1 MHVSSRAVRRPLILS
16 LLLAL
21 TLPAS
26 GQDAAPVASQGPVA
40 ARAQAPQPVPA
51 PVALAATATSV
62 PDTIDHTNWLYVGS
76 DITPDPA
83 WRYGTLP
90 NGVRYAVR
98 NNGVPPGQVAVRV
111 RVDAGSL
118 MEGDNE
124 RGYAH
129 LIEHLTF
136 RGSEYVP
143 DGEAKRIW
151 QRMGTTFGSDTN
163 AQTTPTGTTY
173 KLDLP
178 SATEAGL
185 DESLKI
191 LAGMVDHPN
200 ITAAALNA
208 ERPAVL
214 AEQRE
219 APGPQV
225 RFSDA
230 RLGTFFAGQPLADR
244 SPIGT
249 IDKLNAAT
257 ADTVRAFHDRWYR
270 PERTV
275 VVISGDF
282 DPAVF
287 ERLVAKNFA
296 DWKGVGPKPAE
307 PDFGKPDPSK
317 PTTAVVSEPSL
328 PAIVTFAVLRPWKYQ
343 DDTILMNQKRL
354 VDSIAASVISRRLE
368 TRARAGG
375 SFISASVNTSNES
388 RSADITY
395 VAIVPIG
402 NDWAAALKDV
412 RAVIEDA
419 KINPPS
425 QAEIDRELS
434 DVDTIMR
441 TSVETAKAEAG
452 AAQAD
457 DMVQAIDIRETTTA
471 PATIYAVLRDAI
483 KKKMFTPK
491 TVLESTRRIFTG
503 TTQRALLNTP
513 TPEDGAVTKLAA
525 ALQADVSGLAG
536 KRTRQGKVSF
546 DKLPKLGKP
555 GTIVSR
561 EKIPDFDLEK
571 VVFSNGV
578 RLMLRVSPA
587 EETRV
592 YVRVRFGGGYNA
604 LPADRRSPIWAADGA
619 IVGGGVGKLRQGDL
633 DQMTA
638 GRRIGLDFGI
648 DDDAFV
654 FSAMT
659 SPTDL
664 ANQLKLMAGYMS
676 APGWDPNPLARIKSV
691 TLAQYAGYDSSPS
704 GVLARD
710 LEGLLHDG
718 DPRWGTPTREEVMAT
733 TPEEFR
739 KLWEPLIAQGP
750 VEVQVFGDIDA
761 EATIRAVAA
770 SIGALPKRT
779 PPTTAAPPVRFPAH
793 NVTPLIET
801 HGGPDN
807 QAVAVIVW
815 PTGGGMDNLSDSTY
829 LDILAQ
835 VFSDRLFDRLRSEA
849 GASYSPSVQSQWPEG
864 LASGGRLFAI
874 GQVTPANVNLF
885 FKMAREIAADLYA
898 NPVGDDELKRTIEP
912 MKQLVLRQA
921 TGNSYWLNQV
931 ENATYDPRRIEGLRQ
946 MFRDL
951 GGANSA
957 MLQVVAQ
964 KYLKPDVD
972 WTMAVVPRGP
982 DGKAVSI
989 APAPAAVP
997 ASPVKAKPALRTK
1010 KTVVGR

>member
-1 MHVSSRAVRRPLILS
+1 MHVLSRALRRPLILS
-16 LLLAL
+16 ALLVL

-26 GQDAAPVASQGPVA
+26 GQNA
-40 ARAQAPQPVPA
+40 AQAPAA
-51 PVALAATATSV
+51 PSTSPAATAAAEK
-62 PDTIDHTNWLYVGS
+62 IDHKNWLYVGS

-83 WRYGTLP
+83 WHYGTLP

-111 RVDAGSL
+111 RIDAGSL
-118 MEGDNE
+118 MESDNE
-124 RGYAH
+124 RGFAH

-230 RLGTFFAGQPLADR
+230 RLGMFFAGQPLADR

-257 ADTVRAFHDRWYR
+257 ADSVRAFHDRWYR
-270 PERTV
+270 PERAV

-287 ERLVAKNFA
+287 ERLVAKNFS
-296 DWKGVGPKPAE
+296 DWKGVGPKPEE
-307 PDFGKPDPSK
+307 PDFGKPDASK
-317 PTTAVVSEPSL
+317 PATAVVAEPSL
-328 PAIVTFAVLRPWKYQ
+328 PPVVTLGVLRPWKYQ
-343 DDTILMNQKRL
+343 DDTIIMNQNRL

-375 SFISASVNTSNES
+375 SFLSASVGTSNES

-395 VAIVPIG
+395 VSIIPIG
-402 NDWAAALKDV
+402 TDWEAALKDV

-419 KINPPS
+419 KATAPS
-425 QAEIDRELS
+425 VAEINRELS
-434 DVDTIMR
+434 DVDTVMR

-452 AAQAD
+452 ASQAD
-457 DMVQAIDIRETTTA
+457 DMVQAVDIRETTTA

-483 KKKMFTPK
+483 RKKMFTPE
-491 TVLESTRRIFTG
+491 TVLASTRRIFTG
-503 TTQRALLNTP
+503 TATRALVNTQ
-513 TPEDGAVTKLAA
+513 TPQPAAVTKLAA
-525 ALQADVSGLAG
+525 ALQADVKGLAG
-536 KRTRQGKVSF
+536 KRTTQGKVNWS
-546 DKLPKLGKP
+546 KLPKLGKP
-555 GTIVSR
+555 ATVVSR
-561 EKIPDFDLEK
+561 EKIPEFDLEK
-571 VVFSNGV
+571 VVLSNGV

-604 LPADRRSPIWAADGA
+604 LPADKPSPIWAADGA

-633 DQMTA
+633 DQLTA

-648 DDDAFV
+648 DDDSFV

-659 SPTDL
+659 SPSDL
-664 ANQLKLMAGYMS
+664 ADQLKLVAGYMS
-676 APGWDPNPLARIKSV
+676 APGWDPNPLARIKSAAL
-691 TLAQYAGYDSSPS
+691 TQYAGYDSSPS
-704 GVLARD
+704 GVLSRD
-710 LEGLLHDG
+710 LEGLLHAG
-718 DPRWGTPTREEVMAT
+718 DPRWSTPTREQVMAT
-733 TPEEFR
+733 TPEDFR
-739 KLWEPLIAQGP
+739 KLWEPRIAEGP
-750 VEVQVFGDIDA
+750 IEVQVFGDINA

-770 SIGALPKRT
+770 SIGALPPRSK
-779 PPTTAAPPVRFPAH
+779 PTAAIPPVRFPAH
-793 NVTPLIET
+793 NATPLIET

-815 PTGGGMDNLSDSTY
+815 PTGGGMENQSDSNY

-849 GASYSPSVQSQWPEG
+849 GASYSPSVQSQWPDG

-885 FKMAREIAADLYA
+885 FKMSREIAADLVA
-898 NPVGDDELKRTIEP
+898 NPISDDELRRTIEP
-912 MKQLVLRQA
+912 LKQLVLRQA
-921 TGNSYWLNQV
+921 TGNTFWLNQV
-931 ENATYDPRRIEGLRQ
+931 ENGTYDDRRIEGLRQ
-946 MFRDL
+946 MFRDI

-957 MLQVVAQ
+957 MLQVIAQ
-964 KYLKPDVD
+964 RYLKPDVD
-972 WTMAVVPRGP
+972 WTMAVLPRGP
-982 DGKAVSI
+982 DGKAVSM
-989 APAPAAVP
+989 APAPVTVAPVP
-997 ASPVKAKPALRTK
+997 VKVPPVKAKPVVPAK
-1010 KTVVGR
+1010 KRVER

>member
-1 MHVSSRAVRRPLILS
+1 MHVLSRAVRRPLILS
-16 LLLAL
+16 FLLAL

-26 GQDAAPVASQGPVA
+26 GQDVA
-40 ARAQAPQPVPA
+40 PVPA
-51 PVALAATATSV
+51 APAATVAAT
-62 PDTIDHTNWLYVGS
+62 DKIDHRNWLYVGS
-76 DITPDPA
+76 DIKPDPA
-83 WRYGTLP
+83 WHYGTLP

-118 MEGDNE
+118 MESDNE

-136 RGSEYVP
+136 RGSEFVP

-185 DESLKI
+185 DDSLKI

-200 ITAAALNA
+200 ITTAALNA

-230 RLGTFFAGQPLADR
+230 RLGAFFAGQPLADR

-249 IDKLNAAT
+249 IDRLNAAT
-257 ADTVRAFHDRWYR
+257 ADSVRAFHDRWYR

-282 DPAVF
+282 DPALF
-287 ERLVAKNFA
+287 ERLVAKNFSG
-296 DWKGVGPKPAE
+296 WKGVGPKPAE
-307 PDFGKPDPSK
+307 PDFGKPDPTK
-317 PTTAVVSEPSL
+317 PATAVVSEPSL
-328 PAIVTFAVLRPWKYQ
+328 PSIITLAVLRPWKYQ
-343 DDTILMNQKRL
+343 DDTILMNQNRL
-354 VDSIAASVISRRLE
+354 VDSVAGSVISRRLE
-368 TRARAGG
+368 TSARAGG
-375 SFISASVNTSNES
+375 SFISASVSTSNES

-395 VAIVPIG
+395 VSIIPIG
-402 NDWAAALKDV
+402 TNWEAALKDV

-419 KINPPS
+419 KANPPS

-434 DVDTIMR
+434 DIDTIMR

-457 DMVQAIDIRETTTA
+457 DMVQAVDIRETTTA
-471 PATIYAVLRDAI
+471 PGTIYAVLRDAI
-483 KKKMFTPK
+483 KKKMFTPQ
-491 TVLESTRRIFTG
+491 TVLASTRHIFTG
-503 TTQRALLNTP
+503 TATRALLNTP
-513 TPEDGAVTKLAA
+513 TPENGAVTKLAA
-525 ALQADVSGLAG
+525 AVQADVSGLAG
-536 KRTRQGKVSF
+536 KRTTQGKVTF
-546 DKLPKLGKP
+546 AKLPRLGKP
-555 GTIVSR
+555 ATVVSR
-561 EKIPDFDLEK
+561 QKIPDFDLEK
-571 VVFSNGV
+571 VVLSNGV

-604 LPADRRSPIWAADGA
+604 LPADRKSSIWAAGGA

-648 DDDAFV
+648 NDDAFV

-659 SPTDL
+659 SPRDL
-664 ANQLKLMAGYMS
+664 ADQLKLMAGYMS
-676 APGWDPNPLARIKSV
+676 SPGWDPNPLARIKSV
-691 TLAQYAGYDSSPS
+691 TLAQYAGFDSSPS

-718 DPRWGTPTREEVMAT
+718 DPRWSTPTRDEVAAT
-733 TPEEFR
+733 TAAEFR
-739 KLWEPLIAQGP
+739 KLWEPLIGEGP
-750 VEVQVFGDIDA
+750 IEVQVFGDINA
-761 EATIRAVAA
+761 EATIKAVAA
-770 SIGALPKRT
+770 SIGALPKRG
-779 PPTTAAPPVRFPAH
+779 PPPMAAPPVRFPAH

-801 HGGPDN
+801 HGGPTN

-815 PTGGGMDNLSDSTY
+815 PTGGGMDHQSDSNY

-874 GQVTPANVNLF
+874 GQVTPSNVNLF
-885 FKMAREIAADLYA
+885 FKMSREIAADLVS
-898 NPVGDDELKRTIEP
+898 NPISDDELRRTIEP
-912 MKQLVLRQA
+912 LKQLVLRQA
-921 TGNSYWLNQV
+921 TGNTFWLNQV
-931 ENATYDPRRIEGLRQ
+931 ENATYDDRRIEGLRQ
-946 MFRDL
+946 MFRDI

-957 MLQVVAQ
+957 VLQVTAQ

-972 WTMAVVPRGP
+972 WTMVVLPRGP
-982 DGKAVSI
+982 DGKAVSM
-989 APAPAAVP
+989 APAPVTAMPPLVMP
-997 ASPVKAKPALRTK
+997 MKAKPVARMK
-1010 KTVVGR
+1010 KTIDGR